1 MPLVPAN
8 QPQLI
13 RSAQKDEYYQ
23 TSLRNNANE
32 AFQTLAG
39 SRRWLQWRKEV
50 EVLSDLAYYA
60 LTTLS
65 GYQTLGE
72 EYVSIIQ
79 VDPTRRR
86 IPSRTRRLAL
96 VLLHTFVP
104 YVLDKLLVC
113 IERELELEDSDSQN
127 AQRDTVLPWSPM
139 SYVKPW
145 IQRAVRMLNSQQ
157 RKSLK
162 PVVFTVQQGITILH
176 RVNVALF
183 YISGAFYHLAKRTSG
198 IRYLRV
204 QGMAVDDKGI
214 RTSYRLLG
222 CVSLLQL
229 AITLALQFNSLRQR
243 QRARQEWTQHR
254 NLPSSESREQVEENL
269 QRWRFALE
277 RRGMKSEGDFILSII
292 SLYSVLRGEETLH
305 NNPLW
310 PSVLLGVYHRVVQ
323 HQDGVSAV
331 PREISASSPGFSE
344 KLQIDALIFHHN

>member
-1 MPLVPAN
+1 MSKPAN

-113 IERELELEDSDSQN
+113 IERELELEDLDSQN
-127 AQRDTVLPWSPM
+127 TQRDTALTWSPM
-139 SYVKPW
+139 SYIKPW

-162 PVVFTVQQGITILH
+162 PVVFAVQQGITILN
-176 RVNVALF
+176 RVHVALF

-198 IRYLRV
+198 VSYLRV

-254 NLPSSESREQVEENL
+254 NLPSSPKETSSSRSSRCILCLE
-269 QRWRFALE
+269 E
-277 RRGMKSEGDFILSII
+277 RRHSTTTPCGHLFCWECITEWCNTKTECPLCREKFQPHRL
-292 SLYSVLRGEETLH
+292 VFLR
-305 NNPLW
+305 
-310 PSVLLGVYHRVVQ
+310 SYR
-323 HQDGVSAV
+323 
-331 PREISASSPGFSE
+331 
-344 KLQIDALIFHHN
+344 

>member
-1 MPLVPAN
+1 MPFIVPAN
-8 QPQLI
+8 QPQQI
-13 RSAQKDEYYQ
+13 RSSQKDEYYQ

-50 EVLSDLAYYA
+50 EVLSDLTYYA

-72 EYVSIIQ
+72 EYVNIIQ
-79 VDPTRRR
+79 VDATKRR

-96 VLLHTFVP
+96 VLFHTFVP

-113 IERELELEDSDSQN
+113 IEHELEVEDWDSQN
-127 AQRDTVLPWSPM
+127 AQREAALTWSPM
-139 SYVKPW
+139 WYIKAW

-162 PVVFTVQQGITILH
+162 PVVFAVQQGITVLH
-176 RVNVALF
+176 RLHVALF

-198 IRYLRV
+198 ISYLRV
-204 QGMAVDDKGI
+204 QGLAVDDKGI

-229 AITLALQFNSLRQR
+229 AITLALQFNNLRLR
-243 QRARQEWTQHR
+243 QRARHEWTQHR
-254 NLPSSESREQVEENL
+254 NLPSSPQESLSSRSSRCILCLE
-269 QRWRFALE
+269 E
-277 RRGMKSEGDFILSII
+277 RRHSTTTPCGHLFCWECITEWCNTKTECPLCREKFQPHRLV
-292 SLYSVLRGEETLH
+292 YLR
-305 NNPLW
+305 
-310 PSVLLGVYHRVVQ
+310 SYR
-323 HQDGVSAV
+323 
-331 PREISASSPGFSE
+331 
-344 KLQIDALIFHHN
+344 